1 MCHKLT
7 RHATASRRHKGG
19 ACRFVGSLKWAIRK
33 ASVAQM
39 FRVRVRDSKDQLR
52 ESPEWVPVKK
62 LMIKTANIIL
72 RIEPGIKHEADKML
86 SSFRLP
92 VTDAINI
99 FLRTY
104 IMEDGFLLHYC
115 IT

>member
-1 MCHKLT
+1 
-7 RHATASRRHKGG
+7 
-19 ACRFVGSLKWAIRK
+19 
-33 ASVAQM
+33 M
-39 FRVRVRDSKDQLR
+39 FRVRVRDSKDQLSQ
-52 ESPEWVPVKK
+52 SPEWVPVKK

-72 RIEPGIKHEADKML
+72 RIEPGIKHEADKMF

-104 IMEDGFLLHYC
+104 IMENGFLLHDC